1 LPLKSTEHSSI
12 TVRLDATLPGAASK
26 ALSRAQEDINK
37 IQIPAAADSKPVK
50 VVAAVINADP
60 LNSPFLSALYGVV
73 SNLGVF
79 VEVVGT
85 LSKVSKYYRLN
96 ILKMCRLK

>member
-1 LPLKSTEHSSI
+1 M
-12 TVRLDATLPGAASK
+12 RLDATLPEAASK

-37 IQIPAAADSKPVK
+37 IQIPAADSKPVQG
-50 VVAAVINADP
+50 VAAVVNADP

-79 VEVVGT
+79 VKVVGT
-85 LSKVSKYYRLN
+85 LSKVSKYCRLN
-96 ILKMCRLK
+96 VVGVC